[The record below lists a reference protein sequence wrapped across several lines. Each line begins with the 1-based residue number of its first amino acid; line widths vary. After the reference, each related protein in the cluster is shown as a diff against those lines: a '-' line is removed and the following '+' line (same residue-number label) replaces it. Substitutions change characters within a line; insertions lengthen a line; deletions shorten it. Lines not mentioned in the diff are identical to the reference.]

1 MGKSI
6 FDLTPEGRSYNLEK
20 ARLQQKQEIESY
32 KVAQQ
37 ERQHNERIQVARE
50 QQESKERQATELQ
63 NRKESHDV
71 EMQRRKEN
79 YDRIVREEKASKD
92 LEIERLKGE
101 NERESLTHKANLDL
115 QNSIHNQHLS
125 LLDTRRDMHKTVS
138 NALSSGYSAIISQLG
153 MQMTDR
159 QSHKQEMEK
168 MKEQFKIDKA
178 KLILEQEL
186 KEKTMNH
193 EQIIY
198 LTTKIIEKAMGLE
211 EAKIDRDRIR
221 KWIGE
226 ISDKQEKDK

>member
-20 ARLQQKQEIESY
+20 ARLQQKQEIENY
-32 KVAQQ
+32 KIAQQ
-37 ERQHNERIQVARE
+37 ERQHNEKIQVARE
-50 QQESKERQATELQ
+50 QQENKERLQ
-63 NRKESHDV
+63 SRKESHDM
-71 EMQRRKEN
+71 EMLRRKEN

-92 LEIERLKGE
+92 IELERLKGE
-101 NERESLTHKANLDL
+101 NERENLTHKANLDL
-115 QNSIHNQHLS
+115 QSSVHNQHLS